1 MNGMR
6 NWIRLIAPLA
16 LMFSGGLRCG
26 PLGDIEPPDAL
37 AFLLGAAGGNRIGV
51 LSSDL
56 GGAGR
61 FGLLSPE
68 GTPQALSTPVHSDA
82 TMRFANDRVYV
93 INRLNRDNIQVLNPA
108 LFYQT
113 EQEFSL
119 GSKSNPHDFAWVD
132 PGKAYATLYARSY
145 LAVVNPSAGVEIG
158 RIDLSAFA
166 DPFDGLPEQDSLY
179 YEDGRL
185 YVTLQRLNQN
195 DPVFVRPPT
204 DASYLL
210 EIDVV
215 RDVVVAVHTMQ
226 GLNPFSKLR
235 RTTLNARPAL
245 YWTSPG
251 YLGFNFRL
259 DGGVES
265 FDLQTRAMR
274 PGLLYAETV
283 AGGDILD
290 VVIKNDTAGYAIVSF
305 ADFSVAVQKF
315 NPSTGQFLG
324 QLAFYPGSAGFVSG
338 LLLTDEGLLYVGV
351 ASSNSPGV
359 MIYDSNQGDRPLT
372 PAPVVVGLRPMDLVF
387 IP

>member
-16 LMFSGGLRCG
+16 LLVLNGLRCG
-26 PLGDIEPPDAL
+26 PLRDIEPPDAL
-37 AFLLGAAGGNRIGV
+37 AFLLGAVGGNRIGV

-68 GTPQALSTPVHSDA
+68 GTPQALFTPVHSDA

-113 EQEFSL
+113 ELEFSL

-145 LAVVNPSAGVEIG
+145 LAVLNPSAGVEIG
-158 RIDLSAFA
+158 RIDLSPFA
-166 DPFDGLPEQDSLY
+166 DPFDGLPEQDSLH

-210 EIDVV
+210 EIDVT

-235 RTTLNARPAL
+235 RAQFNARPAL

-251 YLGFNFRL
+251 FLGFNFRL

-265 FDLQTRAMR
+265 FDLQTRALR
-274 PGLLYAETV
+274 PGFLYAETV

-290 VVIKNDTAGYAIVSF
+290 AVIKNDTAGYAIVSF

-315 NPSTGQFLG
+315 NPATGQFLA

-338 LLLTDEGLLYVGV
+338 LLLTDQGLLYVGV
-351 ASSNSPGV
+351 ASSNSPGI
-359 MIYDSNQGDRPLT
+359 MIYDTNQGDRALT
-372 PAPVVVGLRPMDLVF
+372 PAPVVVGLRPMDLVY